1 MKKSV
6 ILILLLSIIFTFSSS
21 AEGLRKVNNSA
32 FKRGEVLKYRI
43 FYDSWLTTYL
53 TAGFGTLSV
62 LPDVRKFHNRDTYHL
77 EVLGKSVGI
86 FNWFFKVNDRYE
98 SYIDED
104 ALIPW
109 FFMRRTRQGGYTRD
123 DDINFDQFNH
133 LAISSRMKREI
144 PPNIQDVI
152 SSFYMMRNL
161 DYNNA
166 TINQE
171 FRVEF
176 MLDDSLYISRI
187 IYCGKE
193 TVRTKAGKFKCLKF
207 KPKVVRGEMFD
218 EEYPMTLWVS
228 DDKNHIPV
236 LLRSEVIIGSVKVE
250 LIEFKGLANPR
261 NAKIE

>member
-6 ILILLLSIIFTFSSS
+6 IFILLFSIVFTFSTS
-21 AEGLRKVNNSA
+21 AGELRKVENSA

-53 TAGFGTLSV
+53 TAGISTLSV
-62 LPDVRKFHNRDTYHL
+62 LHDNKKFHNRDTYHL

-86 FNWFFKVNDRYE
+86 FNWFFKVDDRYE
-98 SYIDED
+98 SYIDKE

-109 FFMRRTRQGGYTRD
+109 LFIRRTKQGSYTRD
-123 DDINFDQFNH
+123 DDINFDQYKNF
-133 LAISSRMKREI
+133 AESRTMKRKV
-144 PPNIQDVI
+144 PTNIQDVV
-152 SSFYMMRNL
+152 SSFYMMRNF

-166 TINQE
+166 KIDQE

-187 IYCGKE
+187 IYQGKE
-193 TVRTKAGKFKCLKF
+193 TVKTKVGTFKCMKF

-218 EEYPMTLWVS
+218 EEYPMTLWIS

-250 LIEFKGLANPR
+250 LIECTGLANPQDS
-261 NAKIE
+261 KIE